1 MKQPKFEKKNNFNL
15 VRASLIFTKLNTSL
29 RISKC
34 MVTLKTLIF
43 TNAISIK
50 LNKNDF
56 YITIMKKQKKSTKM
70 Y

>member
-43 TNAISIK
+43 TNAQSIK
-50 LNKNDF
+50 LLNL
-56 YITIMKKQKKSTKM
+56 TKIIFT
-70 Y
+70 

>member
-1 MKQPKFEKKNNFNL
+1 MKQPKFEKKINFNL